1 MPGTYYI
8 SYFPNLGM
16 EPVFLIKN
24 MSNQT
29 SDNNK

>member
-16 EPVFLIKN
+16 EPVFLILEKVN
-24 MSNQT
+24 VKSNVR
-29 SDNNK
+29 